1 MNLILDIG
9 NTNAKIGLFENA
21 DLKQKINEITPT
33 ELQNTIQKFSIDRA
47 IVSNVGKSIDPF
59 HKSLITLKVITLSH
73 RTPLPIHIK
82 YDTPETLGHDR
93 IAAACGAHFLFPDQ
107 PCLIIDCG
115 TCITYDVVTANGTYL
130 GGAISPG
137 LQMRLESLNTFT
149 SNLPLVSVEENI
161 RMVGKSTKQSIQSGV
176 VHGILGEMEVFIHRF
191 SEAFQPLKV
200 VMCGGDTYF
209 FENKVKARIFAAP
222 ELVLRGLN
230 RILQHNA

>member
-9 NTNAKIGLFENA
+9 NTNAKIGLFEND
-21 DLKQKINEITPT
+21 DLKQKQNEITPT
-33 ELQNTIQKFSIDRA
+33 ELQKTIQEFSIDRV
-47 IVSNVGKSIDPF
+47 IVSNVGKNMNLF
-59 HKSLITLKVITLSH
+59 KKSLLTLNVTTLSH
-73 RTPLPIHIK
+73 RTPLPIHIN

-107 PCLIIDCG
+107 PCLVIDCG
-115 TCITYDVVTANGTYL
+115 TCITYDIVTVNGTYL

-149 SNLPLVSVEENI
+149 SNLPLVTVEENI
-161 RMVGKSTKQSIQSGV
+161 HMVGKSTKQSIQSGV
-176 VHGILGEMEVFIHRF
+176 VHGIIGEIEGFIHRF
-191 SEAFQPLKV
+191 SKAFQPLKV

-222 ELVLRGLN
+222 E
-230 RILQHNA
+230 